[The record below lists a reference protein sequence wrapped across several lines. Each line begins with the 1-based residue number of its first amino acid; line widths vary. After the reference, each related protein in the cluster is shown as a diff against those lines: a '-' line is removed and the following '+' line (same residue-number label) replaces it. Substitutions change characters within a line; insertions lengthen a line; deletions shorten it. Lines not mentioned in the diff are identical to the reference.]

1 MCTVS
6 WRRDQQSYDLFFN
19 RDELNSRAAEQ
30 PPIPAQHNGVAYLG
44 PRDGDHGGTWLL
56 VNEFGLTVCLL
67 NDYSNPWRPPA
78 SSPRF
83 SRGQLVLACAA
94 AENHD
99 AVFAILRDQPL
110 AQTLPFRLLAFS
122 PTDGPMLIHW
132 QGERLTRHDS
142 TSITPPLSSSSYETD
157 EVVSVRIARF
167 AEYVRT
173 PQKPKLAELAAYHGQ
188 YRQTSGAHSV
198 LMQRPDA
205 TTRSICHVRITGE
218 NAELEYRQTRRT
230 PSGPVLLEP
239 LTFKLPLRL
248 GASLAR

>member
-6 WRRDQQSYDLFFN
+6 WRRDQQNYDLFFN

-30 PPIPAQHNGVAYLG
+30 PPISSQQNGVSYIA

-83 SRGQLVLACAA
+83 SRGHLVLACAA
-94 AENHD
+94 AEHHD
-99 AVFAILRDQPL
+99 AVFATIRSQPL

-122 PTDGPMLIHW
+122 PTEGPMLIHW
-132 QGERLTRHDS
+132 QGEGLTRHDPP
-142 TSITPPLSSSSYETD
+142 SITPPLSSSSYETD
-157 EVVSVRIARF
+157 EVVSIRIARF

-173 PQKPKLAELAAYHGQ
+173 PHKPKLAELAAYHCQ

-205 TTRSICHVRITGE
+205 ATRSVCHVRITDDR
-218 NAELEYRQTRRT
+218 AELEYRQTQRT
-230 PSGPVLLEP
+230 QSGPTMLEP
-239 LTFKLPLRL
+239 LTYTLLLRL
-248 GASLAR
+248 STSSAR